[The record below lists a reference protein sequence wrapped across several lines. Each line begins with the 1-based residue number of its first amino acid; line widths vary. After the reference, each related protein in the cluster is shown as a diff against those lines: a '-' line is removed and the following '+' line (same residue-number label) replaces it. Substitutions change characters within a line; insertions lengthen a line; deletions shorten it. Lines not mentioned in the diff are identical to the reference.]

1 MLNFTNAQQQ
11 AIQEND
17 QNLRI
22 IACAGSGKT
31 STVAAKIAHLLNPEN
46 NFDVTPNNIIAFT
59 YTEKAAAELRN
70 KVLKLIKEDE
80 KLKNIQAIADMY
92 IGTIHGWCL
101 KALQENEY
109 QYQKFG
115 VLDDMKLRLFV
126 DKNYSK
132 IGMQDITKIG
142 NERVTMQRFVDT
154 KRFIQLMNVIR
165 ESELNGPIPTHIQ
178 TAKGKFEGLLK
189 DNCYFDFTMIM
200 TEAIDKLREK
210 KELFNKIKKDL
221 KYLIVDEYQDIN
233 PIQGQLI
240 KQLYEV
246 SKSIIT
252 VVGDDDQNIYQW
264 RGSNSSFIKDFLKD
278 YAPAKEVVLDL
289 NFRSSKGL
297 TSLAETIISVNERI
311 PKSMISAEKQ
321 LFSKNN
327 DLLYN
332 EFETIREEN
341 ENIAQM
347 IQDLRGLPFTS
358 DVTNFSEAE
367 RGLDYS
373 DFAIL
378 LRTWS
383 KTAGIVGELE
393 RLEIPY
399 ITAGVNQLF
408 TVNEVRA
415 ALGIFEYM
423 NGNIECDELVDR
435 WMQIRSNMFEEG
447 KLQNAVNHLDAK
459 LPEKQVDKKG
469 RPIWAYSL
477 QKIYWKFLEL
487 AEITEE
493 SFLNKDHA
501 EVIMYNLGK
510 FSQVINDFEEIYF
523 NGSVP
528 SFHLFSFLQFIRY
541 SASDHY
547 PEGWLNN
554 PFKTPNAVQ
563 IMTIHQ
569 AKGLEFPAVFV
580 PGLNKNYMPAKK
592 VGGLTEW
599 HFLDPAL
606 IKNQQRYIGSEE
618 DERRLFYVA
627 ITRAQKFLFVSR
639 APDENNQLYRK
650 ASIFVGELGKSDT
663 IVTNLPSFR
672 SVAKIQSNPK
682 EEAVSI
688 TLNFSVLKD
697 FFECQYRFKLVSMYG
712 FSYPLDQRMG
722 FGRSLHNTL
731 MEIHKRSKLGEQL
744 SKVDVEKIAENQSHF
759 PYLGKSTI
767 LEEMKVKV
775 KDRVDEYYNKNKD
788 SFKNIEFVEQE
799 IQLNLDEGILVTGKI
814 DLIRRKLYEGAYE
827 TTIIEFKSKQDVQN
841 QKITYDQLNLYALG
855 HKELTGETA
864 DYIQIYDL
872 EYNTQLPPKSLNK
885 NYLEETNDK
894 IKGAA
899 AVIRNQSFQRVDKKE
914 ICKQCLQYHI
924 CHSGLKHNVLKAI

>member
-1 MLNFTNAQQQ
+1 MLNFTSDQTK
-11 AIQEND
+11 AIREND

-31 STVAAKIAHLLNPEN
+31 STVAAKIAHLLNPDN
-46 NFDVTPNNIIAFT
+46 NLQVTPQNIIAFT

-70 KVLKLIKEDE
+70 KVLKIIKEDE
-80 KLKNIQAIADMY
+80 KLKNIQAVADMY

-109 QYQKFG
+109 QYQKFS
-115 VLDDMKLRLFV
+115 VLDDIKLRLFV
-126 DKNYSK
+126 DKNYGK
-132 IGMQDITKIG
+132 IGMKDITKIG
-142 NERVTMQRFVDT
+142 NDRVNMNIFVDT

-165 ESELNGPIPTHIQ
+165 ESELNGPIPDHIQ
-178 TAKGKFEGLLK
+178 TAKNKYERLLK
-189 DNCYFDFTMIM
+189 ANCYFDFTMIM
-200 TEAIDKLREK
+200 TEAIEKLHEK

-233 PIQGQLI
+233 PIQGDLI
-240 KQLYEV
+240 KQLYYV
-246 SKSIIT
+246 ANPIIT

-264 RGSNSSFIKDFLKD
+264 RGSNNSFIKNFLTD
-278 YAPAKEVVLDL
+278 YAPAQEVILDR
-289 NFRSSKGL
+289 NFRSSKGV
-297 TSLAETIISVNERI
+297 TSLAETIISRNDRI
-311 PKSMISAEKQ
+311 EKSMISAEKQ
-321 LFSKNN
+321 NFSKNN
-327 DLLYN
+327 DVLYN
-332 EFETIREEN
+332 EFVNTSEEN
-341 ENIAQM
+341 EAIANM
-347 IQDLRGLPFTS
+347 IAGLRGLPFKS
-358 DVTNFSEAE
+358 DVTDLNETE

-383 KTAGIVGELE
+383 KTTGIVRELE
-393 RLEIPY
+393 RLQIPY

-408 TVNEVRA
+408 TVAEVKA
-415 ALGIFEYM
+415 ALGLFKYLH
-423 NGNIECDELVDR
+423 GDTTGQELKQL
-435 WMQIRSNMFEEG
+435 WKQIPSNTFDTG
-447 KLQNAVNHLDAK
+447 KLQTAINFLDTK
-459 LPEKQVDKKG
+459 LPQNQVDKNGK
-469 RPIWAYSL
+469 PIWAYSL

-487 AEITEE
+487 AEITED
-493 SFLNKDHA
+493 SFLSSDNA

-510 FSQVINDFEEIYF
+510 FSQVVNDFEEIYF

-528 SFHLFSFLQFIRY
+528 TFHLHSFLKFIEY
-541 SASDHY
+541 SALDHY

-569 AKGLEFPAVFV
+569 AKGLEFPAVFI

-592 VGGLTEW
+592 IGGLTEW
-599 HFLDPAL
+599 HFLDPEL
-606 IKNQQRYIGSEE
+606 IKNQKRYIGSEE

-627 ITRAQKFLFVSR
+627 ITRAQKFLFISR

-650 ASIFVGELGKSDT
+650 ASTFVGELAESDT
-663 IVTNLPSFR
+663 IVTNIPPFENFP
-672 SVAKIQSNPK
+672 KIKSNPRD
-682 EEAVSI
+682 EAVTI

-697 FFECQYRFKLVSMYG
+697 FFECHYRFKLVSMYG

-731 MEIHKRSKLGEQL
+731 MEIHKRSKLGETL
-744 SKVDVEKIAENQSHF
+744 SKIDVEQIAENQSHF

-767 LEEMKVKV
+767 LEQMKVLV
-775 KDRVDEYYNKNKD
+775 KQRVDEYYSKNKD

-814 DLIRRKLYEGAYE
+814 DLIRKKLYEEKFE

-872 EYNTQLPPKSLNK
+872 EYNTQLPPKSLNQD
-885 NYLEETNDK
+885 YLEETNNK

-899 AVIRNQSFQRVDKKE
+899 AVIRNQSFTQVDKKE
-914 ICKQCLQYHI
+914 ICKECLQYQV
-924 CHSGLKHNVLKAI
+924 CHSGLKHHAKNAK

>member
-1 MLNFTNAQQQ
+1 MLNFTQDQQK

-17 QNLRI
+17 KNLRI

-31 STVAAKIAHLLNPEN
+31 STVAAKIAHLLNPDN
-46 NFDVTPNNIIAFT
+46 NLDVAPQNIIAFT

-70 KVLKLIKEDE
+70 KVLKMIKEDE

-109 QYQKFG
+109 QYQKFS
-115 VLDDMKLRLFV
+115 VLDDIKLRLFV
-126 DKNYSK
+126 DKNYKK
-132 IGMQDITKIG
+132 IGMMDMTKLSNSG
-142 NERVTMQRFVDT
+142 VAMQMFVDT
-154 KRFIQLMNVIR
+154 KRFIQVMNVIR
-165 ESELNGPIPTHIQ
+165 ESELNGPVPANIQ
-178 TAKGKFEGLLK
+178 LAKSKYEGLLK

-200 TEAIDKLREK
+200 TEAIEKLREK
-210 KELFNKIKKDL
+210 KELYNKIKKDL

-233 PIQGQLI
+233 PIQGDLI
-240 KQLYEV
+240 KQLYDV
-246 SKSIIT
+246 ANPIIT

-278 YAPAKEVVLDL
+278 YTPAHEVILDL
-289 NFRSSKGL
+289 NFRSSKGV
-297 TSLAETIISVNERI
+297 TSLAETIIARNDRI
-311 PKSMISAEKQ
+311 PKAMISAEKQ
-321 LFSKNN
+321 VFSKNN
-327 DLLYN
+327 DVLYN
-332 EFETIREEN
+332 EFISTSEEN
-341 ENIAQM
+341 EAIAHM
-347 IQDLRGLPFTS
+347 ISDLRGVPFKS
-358 DVTNFSEAE
+358 NVTDSNEPE

-393 RLEIPY
+393 KLNIPY

-408 TVNEVRA
+408 TVSEITA
-415 ALGIFEYM
+415 AVGIFEYL
-423 NGNIECDELVDR
+423 NDEITANELSGL
-435 WMQIRSNMFEEG
+435 WMQIRN
-447 KLQNAVNHLDAK
+447 NAFDKVKIQKAINYLDDK
-459 LPEKQVDKKG
+459 TPHKQVDKNGKL
-469 RPIWAYSL
+469 IWAYNL

-487 AEITEE
+487 AEVTEQ
-493 SFLNKDHA
+493 SFLQKENA
-501 EVIMYNLGK
+501 EIIMYNLGK

-528 SFHLFSFLQFIRY
+528 SMHLYSFLKFIEY
-541 SASDHY
+541 SAIDHY

-569 AKGLEFPAVFV
+569 AKGLEFPAVFI
-580 PGLNKNYMPAKK
+580 PGLNKNYLPAKK
-592 VGGLTEW
+592 IGGLTEW
-599 HFLDPAL
+599 HFLDPEL
-606 IKNQQRYIGSEE
+606 VKNQKRYIGSEE

-627 ITRAQKFLFVSR
+627 ITRAQKFLFISR

-650 ASIFVGELGKSDT
+650 PSAFVSELAESDV
-663 IVTNLPSFR
+663 IVQNIPLFKNFP
-672 SVAKIQSNPK
+672 KIESNPK

-688 TLNFSVLKD
+688 TLTFSVLKD

-712 FSYPLDQRMG
+712 FAYPLDQRMG
-722 FGRSLHNTL
+722 FGRSLHNSL
-731 MEIHKRSKLGEQL
+731 MEIHKRSKLGEDL
-744 SKVDVEKIAENQSHF
+744 SKADVEQIADSQSHF

-767 LEEMKVKV
+767 LEEMKVLV
-775 KDRVDEYYNKNKD
+775 KRRLDEYYKKNKD
-788 SFKNIEFVEQE
+788 SFKNIEYVEQE

-814 DLIRRKLYEGAYE
+814 DLIRKKLYEDKFE

-841 QKITYDQLNLYALG
+841 QKITYDQLSLYALG
-855 HKELTGETA
+855 HKELTGQTA

-872 EYNTQLPPKSLNK
+872 EYNSPLPPKSLNQ
-885 NYLEETNDK
+885 NYLDETNDK

-899 AVIRNQSFQRVDKKE
+899 AVIRNQSFLHADNKPTCKE
-914 ICKQCLQYHI
+914 CLQYQL
-924 CHSGLKHNVLKAI
+924 CHSGLKHNAKIAK

>member
-1 MLNFTNAQQQ
+1 MLNFTKDQEQ

-17 QNLRI
+17 KNLRI

-31 STVAAKIAHLLNPEN
+31 STVAGKIAHLLNPDN
-46 NFDVTPNNIIAFT
+46 NLQVTPQNIIAFT

-70 KVLKLIKEDE
+70 KVLKMIKEDE
-80 KLKNIQAIADMY
+80 GLKNIQAVADMY

-109 QYQKFG
+109 QYQKFS
-115 VLDDMKLRLFV
+115 VLDDIKLRLFV
-126 DKNYSK
+126 DKNYNK
-132 IGMQDITKIG
+132 IGMKDITKIG
-142 NERVTMQRFVDT
+142 NDKVTMQMFIDT

-165 ESELNGPIPTHIQ
+165 ESELNGPIPAHIQ
-178 TAKGKFEGLLK
+178 MAKEKYEGLLK

-200 TEAIDKLREK
+200 TEAIDKLYEK
-210 KELFNKIKKDL
+210 KELFNKINKDL

-233 PIQGQLI
+233 PIQGELI
-240 KQLYEV
+240 RQLYEV
-246 SKSIIT
+246 AKPIIT

-264 RGSNSSFIKDFLKD
+264 RGSNNSFIKNFLTD
-278 YAPAKEVVLDL
+278 YAPAQEVILDQ
-289 NFRSSKGL
+289 NFRSSKGV
-297 TSLAETIISVNERI
+297 TSLAETVISRNERI
-311 PKSMISAEKQ
+311 AKSMISAEKQ

-327 DLLYN
+327 DVLYN
-332 EFETIREEN
+332 EFITTKEEN
-341 ENIAQM
+341 EVIAQM
-347 IQDLRGLPFTS
+347 IADLRGLPFKS
-358 DVTNFSEAE
+358 DITNANEVE

-383 KTAGIVGELE
+383 KTTGIVRELE

-408 TVNEVRA
+408 TVSEVTA
-415 ALGIFEYM
+415 GLGIFKYLHGDINANELI
-423 NGNIECDELVDR
+423 NI
-435 WMQIRSNMFEEG
+435 WMQIRSNTFDKA
-447 KLQNAVNHLDAK
+447 KLQLAITHLDAK
-459 LPEKQVDKKG
+459 LPQKQIDKNGK
-469 RPIWAYSL
+469 PIWAYSL

-493 SFLNKDHA
+493 SFLSKENA

-528 SFHLFSFLQFIRY
+528 SFHLHSFLKFIEY

-569 AKGLEFPAVFV
+569 AKGLEFPAVFI

-592 VGGLTEW
+592 IGGLTEW
-599 HFLDPAL
+599 HFLDPTL

-627 ITRAQKFLFVSR
+627 ITRTQKFLFISR

-650 ASIFVGELGKSDT
+650 PSIFVGELGESDA
-663 IVTNLPSFR
+663 IVTNHPPFKSM
-672 SVAKIQSNPK
+672 VKIESNPK
-682 EEAVSI
+682 EDAVSI

-731 MEIHKRSKLGEQL
+731 MEIHKRSKLGEEL
-744 SKVDVEKIAENQSHF
+744 SKDEVEKIAENQSHF

-767 LEEMKVKV
+767 LEEMKVLV
-775 KDRVDEYYNKNKD
+775 KKRVDEYYNKNKD
-788 SFKNIEFVEQE
+788 SFKNIEYVEQE

-814 DLIRRKLYEGAYE
+814 DLIRKKIYEDKYE

-872 EYNTQLPPKSLNK
+872 EYNTQLPPKSLTQ
-885 NYLEETNDK
+885 NYLEETNEK

-899 AVIRNQSFQRVDKKE
+899 AVIRNQSFTQVDKKE
-914 ICKQCLQYHI
+914 ICKECLQYHI
-924 CHSGLKHNVLKAI
+924 CYSGLKHNAKAVK